1 MNRKKNAKRNTMG
14 LDLFNK
20 EDGIRLGFYGAFYD
34 KKAEL
39 ILAALEYL
47 GEKMTKAGI

>member
-1 MNRKKNAKRNTMG
+1 MNQKKKTKNTMG
-14 LDLFNK
+14 LDLINK

-39 ILAALEYL
+39 VLAALEYL